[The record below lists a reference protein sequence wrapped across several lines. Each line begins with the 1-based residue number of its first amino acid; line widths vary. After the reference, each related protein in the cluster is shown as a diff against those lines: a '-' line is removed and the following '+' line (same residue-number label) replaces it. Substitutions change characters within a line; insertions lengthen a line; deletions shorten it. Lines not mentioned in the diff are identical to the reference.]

1 LPLWEE
7 LITSINKRPWLGY
20 GYLAYWDAARVEYL
34 SDTFK
39 WEIPHGHN
47 MYLDIMLDV
56 GFIGLL
62 GYILWY
68 IFALYTAFVRFN
80 ETNKIEYAIV
90 IGLGVFAIANGFA
103 ESLFKLPTFHLLVL
117 LTAFC
122 SLLFEKGPSRS
133 IPVPDRNR
141 RAIPHIQPR

>member
-1 LPLWEE
+1 L
-7 LITSINKRPWLGY
+7 LGY

-47 MYLDIMLDV
+47 MYLDIILDV
-56 GFIGLL
+56 GLIGLML
-62 GYILWY
+62 FLIWY
-68 IFALYTAFVRFN
+68 SCAMYTAFVRFN
-80 ETNKIEYAIV
+80 ETNRIEYAIV

-117 LTAFC
+117 LCAYC
-122 SLLFEKGPSRS
+122 SLLFESTSVRATPAEN
-133 IPVPDRNR
+133 RNR
-141 RAIPHIQPR
+141 RVNLQRRTA